1 MKKRVLAI
9 VMILSAGMTGN
20 YTSAQSG
27 LKEII
32 NYSLEHSRD
41 IKKSELQCQEAEYL
55 HKETLAN
62 GLPQIS
68 ASGSY
73 SDMMFQKIEIPES
86 LTSMIPA
93 EYQEM
98 VTPILDQINGLDRLY
113 SVSAGVTATQLIYS
127 QAYIEGLKTTRKT
140 KELYSLLKTKSEED
154 VMAEVASSYYQTGSM
169 MLQLETLDKSI
180 KNLKEVYRIAEL
192 TYKNDML
199 KESNVNRLKVTIT
212 NLEVTRKTLQD
223 GITIQLNYIK
233 ALAGMPADTTI
244 TIDVTPLV
252 NDDLA
257 LKRPADF
264 SINNVPSYQALLKQ
278 DDLYGQQVK
287 LARAKYFPTLAAF
300 DKFSYSSY
308 SLENNFD
315 RFNHVNTL
323 GLSLS
328 VPIFTSGANH
338 YKVKQNILKQA
349 QLREDINKTKDLL
362 TVSYNNAFLEYQS
375 ACDLLIVQK
384 ENRELAQKV
393 YDQTALQ
400 YNEGMASMAD
410 LLNVNSDFLQ
420 ADNSYN
426 QQVLKCKTAEIKMLK
441 ASGNMKSILE

>member
-1 MKKRVLAI
+1 MKRRVLAI
-9 VMILSAGMTGN
+9 TLILNAGMMGSN
-20 YTSAQSG
+20 ICAQSDM
-27 LKEII
+27 KEII
-32 NYSLEHSRD
+32 NYSLKHSRD
-41 IKKSELQCQEAEYL
+41 IKKSELQCTEAEYL
-55 HKETLAN
+55 RRETIAN

-68 ASGSY
+68 ATGTY
-73 SDMMFQKIEIPES
+73 SNMMFEKIEIPES
-86 LTSMIPA
+86 LTSMIPS
-93 EYQEM
+93 EYQDM

-113 SVSAGVTATQLIYS
+113 SVSAGATVTQLIYS
-127 QAYIEGLKTTRKT
+127 QAYIEGLKTTKKT
-140 KELYSLLKTKSEED
+140 IELYSLLKTKSEED
-154 VMAEVASSYYQTGSM
+154 VIAEVATSYYQTGSM

-180 KNLKEVYRIAEL
+180 KNLREVYRIAEL
-192 TYKNDML
+192 TYKNDLL

-223 GITIQLNYIK
+223 GIAIQMNYIK

-244 TIDVTPLV
+244 NVDVETMV
-252 NDDLA
+252 NNDLS
-257 LKRPADF
+257 LKRPAEF
-264 SINNVPSYQALLKQ
+264 SINNVPSFQALLKQ
-278 DDLYGQQVK
+278 DELYGQQVR

-300 DKFSYSSY
+300 DKLSYSSY
-308 SLENNFD
+308 SLENDFD

-323 GLSLS
+323 GFSLS

-338 YKVKQNILKQA
+338 YKVKQNILRQA

-362 TVSYNNAFLEYQS
+362 TVSYNNASLEYQS

-426 QQVLKCKTAEIKMLK
+426 QQILKCKTAEIKMLK
-441 ASGNMKSILE
+441 ASGNMKSLLE

>member
-9 VMILSAGMTGN
+9 VMILNAGIIGN
-20 YTSAQSG
+20 TLDAQSG

-32 NYSLEHSRD
+32 KYSLEHSHD
-41 IKKSELQCQEAEYL
+41 IKKSQLQCSEAEYL
-55 HKETLAN
+55 RKETVAN

-73 SDMMFQKIEIPES
+73 SDMMFEKIEIPES

-93 EYQEM
+93 EYQDM

-113 SVSAGVTATQLIYS
+113 SVSAGVTVTQLIYS
-127 QAYIEGLKTTRKT
+127 QAYIEGLRTTKKTR
-140 KELYSLLKTKSEED
+140 ELYSLLKTKSEED
-154 VMAEVASSYYQTGSM
+154 VIAEVATSYYQTGSM
-169 MLQLETLDKSI
+169 MLQLETIDKSI
-180 KNLKEVYRIAEL
+180 RNLKEVYRIAEL
-192 TYKNDML
+192 TYKNDLL
-199 KESNVNRLKVTIT
+199 KESSVNRLKVNIT

-223 GITIQLNYIK
+223 GIAIQMNYIK
-233 ALAGMPADTTI
+233 ALAGMPADTTLI
-244 TIDVTPLV
+244 IDVAPIV
-252 NDDLA
+252 SDDLA
-257 LKRPADF
+257 LKRPSEF

-278 DDLYGQQVK
+278 GELYGQQVK
-287 LARAKYFPTLAAF
+287 LARAKFFPTLAAF
-300 DKFSYSSY
+300 DKLNYSSY
-308 SLENNFD
+308 SLENDFD

-338 YKVKQNILKQA
+338 YKVKQNVLKQE
-349 QLREDINKTKDLL
+349 QLNEDINKTKDLL

-375 ACDLLIVQK
+375 ACDLLVVQK

-426 QQVLKCKTAEIKMLK
+426 QQILKCKTAEIKMLK
-441 ASGNMKSILE
+441 ASGNMRSILQ

>member
-1 MKKRVLAI
+1 MKRRVLAI
-9 VMILSAGMTGN
+9 TLILNAGMMGSN
-20 YTSAQSG
+20 ICAQSDM
-27 LKEII
+27 KEII
-32 NYSLEHSRD
+32 NYSLKHSRD
-41 IKKSELQCQEAEYL
+41 IKKSELQYTEAEYL
-55 HKETLAN
+55 RRETIAN

-68 ASGSY
+68 ATGTY
-73 SDMMFQKIEIPES
+73 SNMMFEKIEIPES
-86 LTSMIPA
+86 LTSMIPP
-93 EYQEM
+93 EYQDM

-113 SVSAGVTATQLIYS
+113 SVSAGATVTQLIYS
-127 QAYIEGLKTTRKT
+127 QAYIEGLKATKKT
-140 KELYSLLKTKSEED
+140 MELYSLLKTKSEED
-154 VMAEVASSYYQTGSM
+154 VIAEVATSYYQTGSM

-180 KNLKEVYRIAEL
+180 KNLREVYRIAEL
-192 TYKNDML
+192 TYKNDLL

-223 GITIQLNYIK
+223 GIAIQMNYIK

-244 TIDVTPLV
+244 TIDVTPMV
-252 NDDLA
+252 NNDMA
-257 LKRPADF
+257 LKRPSDF

-278 DDLYGQQVK
+278 DELYGQQVK

-300 DKFSYSSY
+300 DKLSYSSY
-308 SLENNFD
+308 SLENDFD

-362 TVSYNNAFLEYQS
+362 TVGYNNASLEYQS
-375 ACDLLIVQK
+375 ACDLLVVQK